1 MAWALQAAIEESI
14 FSNSSVAGSSMDLTK
29 AFNLIPRDG
38 LYCIV
43 KRLGWPESVMKAHS
57 SFLRSLQRFSAW
69 TEGCIILVIVLLVS
83 LRGVLFLLLR

>member
-57 SFLRSLQRFSAW
+57 SFLRSLQRF
-69 TEGCIILVIVLLVS
+69 CIILVIALLVS